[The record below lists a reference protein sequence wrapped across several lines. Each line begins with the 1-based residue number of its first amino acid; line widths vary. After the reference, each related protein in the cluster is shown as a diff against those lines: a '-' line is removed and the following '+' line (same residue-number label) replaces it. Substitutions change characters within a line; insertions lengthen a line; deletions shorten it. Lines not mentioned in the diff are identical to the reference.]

1 MSFPKTLMYKIPKLA
16 LISSYIKLYQFS
28 SKELLLR
35 FHAKKANM
43 STKRKI
49 IIDCDAGTDDAG
61 AIMMALAYQHV
72 EVVAVTCV
80 FGNTEVENVVN
91 NVLRVLKLCGR
102 LDVSKTCNVLLGVFG
117 KQ

>member
-1 MSFPKTLMYKIPKLA
+1 
-16 LISSYIKLYQFS
+16 
-28 SKELLLR
+28 
-35 FHAKKANM
+35 M

-49 IIDCDAGTDDAG
+49 IVDCDAGTDDAG

-102 LDVSKTCNVLLGVFG
+102 LDVSKTFNVFFLLGLLRVFG
-117 KQ
+117 RQ

>member
-1 MSFPKTLMYKIPKLA
+1 
-16 LISSYIKLYQFS
+16 
-28 SKELLLR
+28 
-35 FHAKKANM
+35 M

-49 IIDCDAGTDDAG
+49 IVDCDAGTDDAG

-102 LDVSKTCNVLLGVFG
+102 LDVSKTFNVFFAGSASRFWKTMNFLAWMG
-117 KQ
+117 KAKRRKDFFFHMRISQLVRATLR

>member
-1 MSFPKTLMYKIPKLA
+1 
-16 LISSYIKLYQFS
+16 
-28 SKELLLR
+28 
-35 FHAKKANM
+35 M

-49 IIDCDAGTDDAG
+49 IVDCDAGTDDAG
-61 AIMMALAYQHV
+61 AIMMALTYQHV

-102 LDVSKTCNVLLGVFG
+102 LDVSKTSMFFCWVCFAFLKDNEFSCLDG
-117 KQ
+117 KG

>member
-1 MSFPKTLMYKIPKLA
+1 
-16 LISSYIKLYQFS
+16 
-28 SKELLLR
+28 
-35 FHAKKANM
+35 M

-102 LDVSKTCNVLLGVFG
+102 LDVSKTFNVFFCWVCFAFLEDNEFSCLDG
-117 KQ
+117 KG